1 MNFVN
6 QVKLTLPKSK
16 KKSKIYNSKLRVYY
30 DEDFIYI
37 IYFTVKDD
45 DQVIIVYSLN
55 IDSEEFNPK
64 LFRMKPILK
73 EEYIADIDSCT
84 PFIGYTIKDVNVSF
98 LSLHKNNVLKL
109 WIIHKELAFDEFK
122 LPETKYTPQ
131 IVACTYGK
139 VAIGYDLIEND
150 SVLINIKI
158 FGCLSSVNRFHYID
172 ELNFKCK
179 KNEYNGISLEW
190 SLFESIKPIL
200 AIGYGKVVQVYSYEY
215 CKFVLFACV
224 LSKYI
229 PEPVNSLIWTLNGNI
244 VLTCNKTIICFS
256 SYNIFIYRWIVPK
269 EGIESKFNH
278 TIFPR
283 LAVNNILCLSDKK
296 QLTSSCYLPHFI
308 MNFFD
313 EGEFSKVKYLI
324 SFLYKNTIDFI
335 RKKKEDEELDLKEK
349 DYVLPLPYIP
359 LIDLISSYN
368 ELEPFFI
375 TNKNEEP
382 VFSDLQRSR
391 YLSMSYSEQSTIF
404 DDYVPVFTRQDSS
417 RLSELKEDIID
428 NKKGFKDSNNF
439 IRENIKLTSDMIKTL
454 INELPVF
461 IFNLDNST

>member
-1 MNFVN
+1 
-6 QVKLTLPKSK
+6 
-16 KKSKIYNSKLRVYY
+16 
-30 DEDFIYI
+30 
-37 IYFTVKDD
+37 
-45 DQVIIVYSLN
+45 
-55 IDSEEFNPK
+55 
-64 LFRMKPILK
+64 
-73 EEYIADIDSCT
+73 
-84 PFIGYTIKDVNVSF
+84 
-98 LSLHKNNVLKL
+98 
-109 WIIHKELAFDEFK
+109 
-122 LPETKYTPQ
+122 
-131 IVACTYGK
+131 
-139 VAIGYDLIEND
+139 
-150 SVLINIKI
+150 
-158 FGCLSSVNRFHYID
+158 
-172 ELNFKCK
+172 
-179 KNEYNGISLEW
+179 
-190 SLFESIKPIL
+190 
-200 AIGYGKVVQVYSYEY
+200 
-215 CKFVLFACV
+215 
-224 LSKYI
+224 
-229 PEPVNSLIWTLNGNI
+229 
-244 VLTCNKTIICFS
+244 
-256 SYNIFIYRWIVPK
+256 
-269 EGIESKFNH
+269 
-278 TIFPR
+278 
-283 LAVNNILCLSDKK
+283 
-296 QLTSSCYLPHFI
+296 

-439 IRENIKLTSDMIKTL
+439 IRENIELTSDMIKTL
-454 INELPVF
+454 INELPVL